1 MGLIRILII
10 AAVAALVYAL
20 YKKMIAGPSRGA
32 PEPEEDERLGR
43 LVQDPN
49 CGVYVDG
56 KDAVQRKAPGGD
68 LFFCSK
74 KCADEFMSQ
83 AQTGS

>member
-1 MGLIRILII
+1 MGLIRIVII

-20 YKKMIAGPSRGA
+20 YKKMIGGPSRGKV
-32 PEPEEDERLGR
+32 EPEEDERLGR

-56 KDAVQRKAPGGD
+56 KDAVVRKAAGGD
-68 LFFCSK
+68 LFFCSQ
-74 KCADEFMSQ
+74 KCADEYMNQ
-83 AQTGS
+83 AETGS